1 MESIQD
7 STKKIIAK
15 ASQQTEVSRC
25 EKHSI
30 DKKRVESSFSNGN
43 TYYCPKCA
51 AEQNEREEATKELRR
66 KKESFDRRLH
76 NAMISPRFSQK
87 TLGNYKAET
96 EGQKKALSLAEWF
109 IENHKEVSGMI
120 FIGKTGTG
128 KNHLACG
135 IIHKIIEQGGTA
147 LITTAMKIIRTIK
160 DSWRDHQTKEGEI
173 IDLYTQPGLLVID
186 EIGVQFGSDTEKLY
200 ISEIINDRYEA
211 MRPTLLLGNIKLRE
225 LTEQLGDRPVDRF
238 REGGKIVQFDWES
251 HRKSKN

>member
-1 MESIQD
+1 MEVSECETHKIKKTALRHSFKNESI
-7 STKKIIAK
+7 
-15 ASQQTEVSRC
+15 
-25 EKHSI
+25 
-30 DKKRVESSFSNGN
+30 F
-43 TYYCPKCA
+43 YCPKCA
-51 AEQNEREEATKELRR
+51 KEENLREEAARELRR

-76 NAMISPRFSQK
+76 NAMISPRFAQK
-87 TLGNYKAET
+87 TIENYNAES
-96 EGQKKALSLAEWF
+96 EGQKKALSLAKWF
-109 IENHKEVSGMI
+109 IENHKDISGMI
-120 FIGKTGTG
+120 FIGKTGAG

-160 DSWRDHQTKEGEI
+160 DSWRDHETKEGDI
-173 IDLYTQPGLLVID
+173 VDLYTQPGLLVID

-238 REGGKIVQFDWES
+238 REGGKIVQFDWDS
-251 HRKSKN
+251 YRKKGEKICGN